1 MAKPAQGGLFT
12 DTENWPANINE
23 TDLHLDSLDITGFRN
38 LDKQIV
44 HFATGSNLIFGLNGA
59 GKTNL
64 LEAIYYL
71 CTAKSFRSAADE
83 AIKCHDSDLFRI
95 AGTGLIFEEP
105 VTVEVAYRPGE
116 KRHIKID
123 GVVEKRVASLYERFR
138 AVSFGP
144 GDVELVYGPP
154 TIRRRFLD
162 ISIAQVKR
170 GYISQLWEYKKVIAQ
185 RNALLK
191 ELGDAYDS
199 IGAMEGE
206 ELLQVWDQKLIEI
219 AVDIHATRS
228 LFIREIMKL
237 AGEYHQK
244 MSESDSALTICYEA
258 SPKLDEY
265 STECLSEKLKSR
277 RGRELAMRQS
287 MYGPHRDDII
297 FRLHGQD
304 CRNSASQGQVKTV
317 VLSVK
322 LALCEYIR
330 HNCDETPILLLDE
343 IFSDFDRNRLDCLL
357 SLLPG
362 LSQVMMTT
370 SKLGDIRDL
379 SIFETIL
386 MVDSGRVAMYTPQS

>member
-1 MAKPAQGGLFT
+1 
-12 DTENWPANINE
+12 
-23 TDLHLDSLDITGFRN
+23 LHLDSLDITGFRN
-38 LDKQIV
+38 LEKQV
-44 HFATGSNLIFGLNGA
+44 VRFTTGLNLIFGANGA

-71 CTAKSFRSAADE
+71 CTAKSFRGAADD

-95 AGTGLIFEEP
+95 AGMGEISEAP
-105 VTVEVAYRPGE
+105 VIVEVAHRPGE

-123 GVVEKRVASLYERFR
+123 GVIEKRIASLYERFR

-144 GDVELVYGPP
+144 GDVELVYGSP

-206 ELLQVWDQKLIEI
+206 ELLQVWDQKLIEL
-219 AVDIHATRS
+219 AVNIHATRS
-228 LFIREIMKL
+228 LFIRDITEL
-237 AGEYHQK
+237 AGEYHQQ
-244 MSESDSALTICYEA
+244 MSESDSTLSICYEA

-265 STECLSEKLKSR
+265 STNKLSDKLKSR

-297 FRLHGQD
+297 FKLYDRD
-304 CRNSASQGQVKTV
+304 CKNSASQGQVKIV

-330 HNCDETPILLLDE
+330 RNCDETPILLLDE
-343 IFSDFDRNRLDCLL
+343 IFSDLDRNRLDCLL
-357 SLLPG
+357 SLLPR

-370 SKLGDIRDL
+370 SKLEDIRDL
-379 SIFETIL
+379 SMFESIL
-386 MVDSGRVAMYTPQS
+386 RVDSGRVREYTPQS